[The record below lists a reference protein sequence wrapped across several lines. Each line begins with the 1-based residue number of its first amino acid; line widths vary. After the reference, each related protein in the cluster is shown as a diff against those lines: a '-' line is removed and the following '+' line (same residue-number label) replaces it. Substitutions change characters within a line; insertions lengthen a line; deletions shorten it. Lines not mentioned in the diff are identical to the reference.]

1 MAILSYGVDGGS
13 YQNCVE
19 LSVVAQ
25 LLQFL
30 TIFDMYF
37 FTPSPSRNLTVN
49 PLLF

>member
-1 MAILSYGVDGGS
+1 MAILSYGVNGGS
-13 YQNCVE
+13 YQICVK
-19 LSVVAQ
+19 LLVVAQ

-30 TIFDMYF
+30 TTSVMYF

>member
-1 MAILSYGVDGGS
+1 MAIRSYGVDGVS
-13 YQNCVE
+13 YQNCVK
-19 LSVVAQ
+19 LLVVTR

-37 FTPSPSRNLTVN
+37 FTLSSSGNLTVN

>member
-1 MAILSYGVDGGS
+1 MAILSYGVDSVS

-30 TIFDMYF
+30 TTFGMYF
-37 FTPSPSRNLTVN
+37 FTPSLSRNLTVN

>member
-1 MAILSYGVDGGS
+1 MAIRSYGVAGVS

-19 LSVVAQ
+19 LLVAAR
-25 LLQFL
+25 LLQFV
-30 TIFDMYF
+30 TTFDMYF

>member
-13 YQNCVE
+13 YQNCFE

-25 LLQFL
+25 LFQFL
-30 TIFDMYF
+30 TAFDMYF
-37 FTPSPSRNLTVN
+37 FTPSPNGNLTVN

>member
-1 MAILSYGVDGGS
+1 MAILSYGVDGVS

-19 LSVVAQ
+19 LLVVAQ

-30 TIFDMYF
+30 TTFVMYF
-37 FTPSPSRNLTVN
+37 FTPSLSRNLTVN